1 MRRAWYE
8 MPHVGDLMLAIAG
21 VRTEIATSDRG
32 VADVIR
38 DRYHGFLA
46 APDRA
51 GGPTW
56 RIEMDARPSALAVSD
71 DVVVRSDQRAD
82 RFTVSR
88 GDFAGTVDLGE
99 RRGTVGV
106 AAANEFAVDSFLR
119 ILYSLALVEAKGL
132 IVHGASL
139 VRRNRAF
146 LFCGRSGAGKS
157 TLARISAAATL
168 LSDELSIVRLSERGP
183 VCHGTPFWGELA
195 RAGENRAAP
204 LQALYFL
211 HQGPRHRVEPVSPR
225 VALER
230 LLPTVLFFPR
240 EPRLTARVFD
250 LAVELVETVPCA
262 DLWFRLDAGFW
273 EVIDHD

>member
-1 MRRAWYE
+1 
-8 MPHVGDLMLAIAG
+8 MPRVAELTLAIAG
-21 VRTEIATSDRG
+21 VQAEIATRDRG
-32 VADVIR
+32 VADIVR
-38 DRYHGFLA
+38 ERYQGFLA
-46 APDRA
+46 ATDRA
-51 GGPTW
+51 EGPTW
-56 RIEMDARPSALAVSD
+56 RVEMDACQSDVVVSD
-71 DVVVRSDQRAD
+71 DVVVLTDRRAD

-88 GDFAGTVDLGE
+88 GDFVGTVNLAE
-99 RRGTVGV
+99 RRGTVGLT
-106 AAANEFAVDSFLR
+106 AANEFAVDSFLR
-119 ILYSLALVEAKGL
+119 ILYSLALVEADGL

-139 VRRNRAF
+139 VRRDRAF

-157 TLARISAAATL
+157 TLARMSVDATL
-168 LSDELSIVRLSERGP
+168 LSDELSIVRIGARGA

-195 RAGENRAAP
+195 RAGEDRAAP

-211 HQGPRHRVEPVSPR
+211 HQGPHHRVEPVSPR

-250 LAVELVETVPCA
+250 LAVELVGTVPCA